1 MKKLSKKYALGLG
14 IVFLASTA
22 YAAENILTDLIVQGS
37 SCIGM
42 DCSTSESFGFDTLR
56 LKENNLRIKFDD
68 TSNSASF
75 AANDWELTA
84 NDSANGGSNRFSI
97 TDITNNQSIFTVEA
111 KAGNNALYV
120 KEGGNVGLSTSTPAT
135 HFHILDGN
143 TPTIRLQQNNSQG
156 WGTGTWDIGGNETNF
171 LLEILNKAMFILS
184 KSYQTRQHTSYL
196 LDQTVLQ

>member
-1 MKKLSKKYALGLG
+1 MKKLSKKYVLGLG

-56 LKENNLRIKFDD
+56 LKKNNLRIKFDD

-84 NDSANGGSNRFSI
+84 NDSANGGSNRFSH
-97 TDITNNQSIFTVEA
+97 NGHHKQP
-111 KAGNNALYV
+111 K
-120 KEGGNVGLSTSTPAT
+120 
-135 HFHILDGN
+135 HI
-143 TPTIRLQQNNSQG
+143 
-156 WGTGTWDIGGNETNF
+156 
-171 LLEILNKAMFILS
+171 
-184 KSYQTRQHTSYL
+184 YC
-196 LDQTVLQ
+196 